1 MAGRRVGVL
10 GGVMGVVLGAGW
22 CWGELDQVGWCLFF
36 RVIALNALCGLL
48 VWAGSSFVYVHVHAF
63 MFDSGAM
70 CLKVLLL
77 HTLAISPKLVE
88 EMRHRAKGVG
98 FMVWVEDTWACHQ
111 NQYSNR
117 CVLTSGVLAIKIPL
131 LEVYL
136 WNCHAPKPQPAEQ

>member
-1 MAGRRVGVL
+1 ML

-111 NQYSNR
+111 NQYLGR
-117 CVLTSGVLAIKIPL
+117 AK
-131 LEVYL
+131 
-136 WNCHAPKPQPAEQ
+136 AERAGEQNHTKASLSVP